1 MLDLHE
7 EIPSVEFAH
16 QSISK
21 MDTLFIWIQ
30 AWVQVEIT
38 MDKGISKLFIY
49 LRGLTKFWDH
59 SGVWPGL
66 KIH

>member
-7 EIPSVEFAH
+7 EIPSVEFVH

-38 MDKGISKLFIY
+38 MDKGK
-49 LRGLTKFWDH
+49 
-59 SGVWPGL
+59 
-66 KIH
+66 

>member
-21 MDTLFIWIQ
+21 MDTLSIWIQ

-38 MDKGISKLFIY
+38 MDKGKQIIY
-49 LRGLTKFWDH
+49 L
-59 SGVWPGL
+59 P
-66 KIH
+66 

>member
-21 MDTLFIWIQ
+21 MDTLSIWIQ

-38 MDKGISKLFIY
+38 MDKGKQIINLPI
-49 LRGLTKFWDH
+49 
-59 SGVWPGL
+59 GVSPNFEITVACDL
-66 KIH
+66 A

>member
-7 EIPSVEFAH
+7 EIPSVEFVH

-38 MDKGISKLFIY
+38 MDKGKQMIY
-49 LRGLTKFWDH
+49 LPM
-59 SGVWPGL
+59 SY
-66 KIH
+66 IHCVVKNF

>member
-7 EIPSVEFAH
+7 EILSVEFAH

-30 AWVQVEIT
+30 AWAQAETI
-38 MDKGISKLFIY
+38 MDKGMQKKLMAC
-49 LRGLTKFWDH
+49 R
-59 SGVWPGL
+59 L
-66 KIH
+66 KYT

>member
-7 EIPSVEFAH
+7 EILLVEFAH

-21 MDTLFIWIQ
+21 MDTLSIWIQ

-38 MDKGISKLFIY
+38 MDKGKKIICLPFGVSSNFEITVVC
-49 LRGLTKFWDH
+49 GLA
-59 SGVWPGL
+59 
-66 KIH
+66 

>member
-7 EIPSVEFAH
+7 EIPLVEFAH

-21 MDTLFIWIQ
+21 MDTLSIWIQ

-38 MDKGISKLFIY
+38 MDKGKGPFNYYVSMF
-49 LRGLTKFWDH
+49 
-59 SGVWPGL
+59 
-66 KIH
+66 

>member
-21 MDTLFIWIQ
+21 MDTLSIWIQ

-38 MDKGISKLFIY
+38 MDKGIKKIIY
-49 LRGLTKFWDH
+49 L
-59 SGVWPGL
+59 P
-66 KIH
+66 